1 MTPSLRLFPEQASAL
16 AAGVDALA
24 LATIALEVLFLV
36 LFLFGATLWRHRA
49 PRGFPSSLMAGWSL
63 FAAAGVIALAAWSER
78 ISKTAARAEPA
89 FEIEL
94 VAKQWAWKIRHGQ
107 GRREINEL
115 HLPLGYP
122 VRLRLTSEDAPH
134 LLALPAF
141 RLKQV
146 AEPARWTSLEFVP
159 TRPGEFELLCAGRC
173 GPYCSKMR
181 GVVLVMETRDYLAWV
196 RGEVPGESPLELGKR
211 LYGSLQCDSCHR
223 PDGAGRGPSL
233 GGLFGSTVML
243 REGGTVLA
251 GDEYLRES
259 ILNPGAK
266 VVAGYEPLM
275 PSFQGRLS
283 ESQLQALLAFLKTLE
298 GGPR

>member
-24 LATIALEVLFLV
+24 LAAIALEFLLLV
-36 LFLFGATLWRHRA
+36 LILIGAVAWRRRA
-49 PRGFPSSLMAGWSL
+49 PGGFPRTLTGGWLLLAAG
-63 FAAAGVIALAAWSER
+63 GVIALAAWSER
-78 ISKTAARAEPA
+78 VSRTAARAEPV

-94 VAKQWAWKIRHGQ
+94 VAKQWAWKIQHGQ
-107 GRREINEL
+107 SRREINEL

-122 VRLRLTSEDAPH
+122 VRLKLASEDVPH

-159 TRPGEFELLCAGRC
+159 TLQGEFELLCAGRC

-181 GVVLVMETRDYLAWV
+181 GLVIVMETRDYLAWV
-196 RGEVPGESPLELGKR
+196 RGEIPGEGPLELGKR
-211 LYGSLQCDSCHR
+211 LYGSLQCESCHR

-233 GGLFGSTVML
+233 AGLFGSTVTL
-243 REGGTVLA
+243 REGGAVTA
-251 GDEYLRES
+251 GDDYLRES
-259 ILNPGAK
+259 ILDPNAK

-275 PSFQGRLS
+275 PSFQGRLN

-298 GGPR
+298 GGSR